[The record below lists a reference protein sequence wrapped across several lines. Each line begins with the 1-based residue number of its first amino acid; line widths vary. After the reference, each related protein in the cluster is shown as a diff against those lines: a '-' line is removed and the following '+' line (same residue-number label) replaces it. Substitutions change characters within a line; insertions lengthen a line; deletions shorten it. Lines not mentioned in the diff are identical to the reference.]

1 MTEGE
6 LGETHTNLND
16 NKLSLN
22 GHYKKIQRNIR
33 KLRNIVLLY
42 TCKVEDCKCL
52 IPPRVLL
59 SDCSIILLFRVN
71 PLLKSHWKL
80 KSI

>member
-33 KLRNIVLLY
+33 ENAIKIY
-42 TCKVEDCKCL
+42 CG
-52 IPPRVLL
+52 
-59 SDCSIILLFRVN
+59 
-71 PLLKSHWKL
+71 
-80 KSI
+80 